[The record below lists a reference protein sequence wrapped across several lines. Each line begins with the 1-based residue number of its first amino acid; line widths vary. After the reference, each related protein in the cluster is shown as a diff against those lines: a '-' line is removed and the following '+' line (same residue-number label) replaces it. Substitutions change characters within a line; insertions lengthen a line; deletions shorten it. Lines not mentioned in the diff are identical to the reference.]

1 MTNFQQDP
9 GGPTGQGD
17 ARSLG
22 ALFSDLTEN
31 MTLLLRQEVALARS
45 ELSEKVSQAS
55 RSAVSLVVG
64 GLLIHMSILILLG
77 AVVFMLVQL
86 AGLPIW
92 AAALIVGAVVLIA
105 GLIPLLAGLR
115 GLQALEL
122 APKRTLQTLKD
133 DVQAV
138 KETTR

>member
-1 MTNFQQDP
+1 MTEFQQDP
-9 GGPTGQGD
+9 GEQGNT
-17 ARSLG
+17 RSLG
-22 ALFSDLTEN
+22 ALFSDLTQN

-45 ELSEKVSQAS
+45 ELSDKVSQAS

-64 GLLIHMSILILLG
+64 GLIVHMGVLVLLG
-77 AVVFMLVQL
+77 ALVFVLVQL
-86 AGLPIW
+86 AGIPLW
-92 AAALIVGAVVLIA
+92 AAALIVGAVVLVV

-115 GLQALEL
+115 GLRALEL
-122 APKRTLQTLKD
+122 APQRTIQTLKD

>member
-9 GGPTGQGD
+9 GTPPGQGD
-17 ARSLG
+17 TRNLG
-22 ALFSDLTEN
+22 ALFSDLTRN
-31 MTLLLRQEVALARS
+31 MTTLLRQEVALART
-45 ELSEKVSQAS
+45 ELGEKVSQAS

-64 GLLIHMSILILLG
+64 GVVVHMGILVLLG
-77 AVVFMLVQL
+77 ALVFVLVQL

-92 AAALIVGAVVLIA
+92 AAGLIVGAVVLIA

-115 GLQALEL
+115 GLKELEL
-122 APKRTLQTLKD
+122 APKRTIQTLKD

>member
-9 GGPTGQGD
+9 GGQVGQGD

-31 MTLLLRQEVALARS
+31 MTLLLRQEVALART

-64 GLLIHMSILILLG
+64 GVVVHMGVLVLLG
-77 AVVFMLVQL
+77 ALVFVLVQL

-92 AAALIVGAVVLIA
+92 AAALIVGVLVLIA
-105 GLIPLLAGLR
+105 GLIPLFAGLR
-115 GLQALEL
+115 GLRELEL
-122 APKRTLQTLKD
+122 APQRTIQTLKD

>member
-1 MTNFQQDP
+1 VTGVPQDP
-9 GGPTGQGD
+9 TGGSSE

-22 ALFSDLTEN
+22 ELFSDLTQN
-31 MTLLLRQEVALARS
+31 MTTLLRQEVALARS

-64 GLLIHMSILILLG
+64 GVIVHMGVLVLLAAL
-77 AVVFMLVQL
+77 VFVLVQF
-86 AGLPIW
+86 AGLPLW
-92 AAALIVGAVVLIA
+92 TAALIVGALVVIA
-105 GLIPLLAGLR
+105 GVIPLLAGLR
-115 GLQALEL
+115 GLRELEL
-122 APKRTLQTLKD
+122 APKRTIQTLKD